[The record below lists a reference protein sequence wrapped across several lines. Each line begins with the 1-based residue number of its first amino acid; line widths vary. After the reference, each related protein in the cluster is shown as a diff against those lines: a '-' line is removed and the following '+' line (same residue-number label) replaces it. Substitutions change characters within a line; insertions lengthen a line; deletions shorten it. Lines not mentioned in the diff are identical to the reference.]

1 MKIFGGIPLLL
12 YMLIITNLY
21 IPCSSFNVKNIFGNQ
36 ISSNNKNK
44 LLEGIITFASH
55 SLLNNENKVIHGYKK
70 NKLLEGIITFGSHN
84 FPKLFFNNILNFI
97 KKLLC
102 SYTINNCV
110 FIKIS
115 LKIVEDTIDSINN
128 ISQDTIDS
136 NSQDTIDSINNISQ
150 DTIDSI
156 NNISQDTIDSI
167 NNISQD
173 TIDSNSQDTSESNV
187 ENQING
193 KIRKDELEQSLIYT
207 IHEKIRKHKLN
218 KILNDIKN
226 YVKTNCESENPIGK
240 EKLDLILNNIINYVA
255 NQLQKVELDDFD
267 ILIEIIN
274 YVEKNFCKPS
284 ENQLQKVNINEI
296 SDDIIEF
303 VETFLHSTCGN

>member
-115 LKIVEDTIDSINN
+115 LKIVE
-128 ISQDTIDS
+128 
-136 NSQDTIDSINNISQ
+136 
-150 DTIDSI
+150 
-156 NNISQDTIDSI
+156 DTIDSI